1 MSNEKT
7 KPANAATGNP
17 GEPASKKDAGE
28 KSTGRVKFDER
39 GNAVWEWQVATGA
52 FGREVT
58 TQRLQK
64 LEHPALSIADDA
76 PTPFETVRA
85 NPLGT
90 KKGYD
95 PYDSGKL
102 GRKPETPQKKDL
114 RKLSEWLKLK
124 KQAEANKPDDSED

>member
-1 MSNEKT
+1 MSTDKPKPPSSPPPKGSTDPSAKDGKT
-7 KPANAATGNP
+7 P
-17 GEPASKKDAGE
+17 E

-39 GNAVWEWQVATGA
+39 GNAVWEWQIATGA

-64 LEHPALSIADDA
+64 LEHPALSIADEDTRPNA
-76 PTPFETVRA
+76 VRV
-85 NPLGT
+85 NPLGS

-102 GRKPETPQKKDL
+102 GKAPGSAKKTDL
-114 RKLSEWLKLK
+114 RKLSEVIKLK
-124 KQAEANKPDDSED
+124 KQAASNKSDE